1 MLKPSEFV
9 ANYSKTGAVKSTA
22 PAVRLLLLGISAG
35 FILACAGA
43 AASNAAFS
51 IQIASVAKL
60 VSALIFPF
68 GLIAIIFTG
77 SELFT
82 GNCLISISVLDKSA
96 KLSGMVRNLIIVY
109 IGNFIGSAIVA
120 AAVAYSGSEALILN
134 VMKAAAGKCSLSF
147 GKALVMGFMCNVLV
161 CLGVVCSLTTTTPS
175 GRVLGAYIP
184 VCLFVLC
191 GFEHSIANMFYV
203 PCGLFAL
210 MLPEYK
216 SGIEL
221 LANAGVAVD
230 QLTWFNFAVKN
241 LVPVTVGNIAG
252 GAGLGALLWYCHGK
266 CLSNK

>member
-1 MLKPSEFV
+1 MLKPADFV
-9 ANYSKTGAVKSTA
+9 ANYSKTGASKSTA
-22 PAVRLLLLGISAG
+22 PTARLLLLGIAAG

-43 AASNAAFS
+43 AASNAVFS
-51 IQIASVAKL
+51 IQLASVARL

-96 KLSGMVRNLIIVY
+96 RLSGMIRNLIIVY

-120 AAVAYSGSEALILN
+120 AAVAYSGAEALVLYI
-134 VMKAAAGKCSLSF
+134 VKAAAGKCSLSF

-161 CLGVVCSLTTTTPS
+161 CLGVVCSLSTTTPS
-175 GRVLGAYIP
+175 GRALGAYIP

-203 PCGLFAL
+203 PCALFAL
-210 MLPEYK
+210 MLPEYQALGDAL
-216 SGIEL
+216 SQAGI
-221 LANAGVAVD
+221 AVE
-230 QLTWFNFAVKN
+230 QLTWLSFVLRN
-241 LVPVTVGNIAG
+241 LVPVTIGNIVG

-266 CLSNK
+266 SVLNK